1 MNNAHVKAEAIN
13 SIYDKKQLYVTIE
26 TPKGKAI
33 ISVGEKT
40 FNKVTQLLHE
50 TIDEDKKI
58 KTAGLKTT
66 PSI

>member
-40 FNKVTQLLHE
+40 FNKVTELLHE
-50 TIDEDKKI
+50 TEEKKENN
-58 KTAGLKTT
+58 KKQTA
-66 PSI
+66 